1 MKQCGKK
8 LLCLV
13 FAVMILMMTANA
25 EDASTYMTYR
35 QNAVELTAAKGL
47 AITSGS
53 FVVNEFSITGG
64 RDPDGRNLSGQVH
77 MLIC

>member
-1 MKQCGKK
+1 MPG
-8 LLCLV
+8 
-13 FAVMILMMTANA
+13 ILSWPWMMTANA

-35 QNAVELTAAKGL
+35 QNAVELTTAKGL

-53 FVVNEFSITGG
+53 FLVNGFSITGG
-64 RDPDGRNLSGQVH
+64 QDPDGRNQSGQVH

>member
-1 MKQCGKK
+1 
-8 LLCLV
+8 
-13 FAVMILMMTANA
+13 MMTANA

-35 QNAVELTAAKGL
+35 QNAVELTATKGL

-53 FVVNEFSITGG
+53 FLVNVSITGG
-64 RDPDGRNLSGQVH
+64 QDPDGRNQSGQAH

>member
-1 MKQCGKK
+1 
-8 LLCLV
+8 
-13 FAVMILMMTANA
+13 MMTANA

-35 QNAVELTAAKGL
+35 QNAVELTTAKGL

-53 FVVNEFSITGG
+53 FLVNGFSITGG

>member
-1 MKQCGKK
+1 
-8 LLCLV
+8 
-13 FAVMILMMTANA
+13 MMTVNA
-25 EDASTYMTYR
+25 EDAFTYMTYR

-53 FVVNEFSITGG
+53 FLVNVSITGG
-64 RDPDGRNLSGQVH
+64 QDPDGRNQSGQAH

>member
-1 MKQCGKK
+1 
-8 LLCLV
+8 
-13 FAVMILMMTANA
+13 MMTANA

-35 QNAVELTAAKGL
+35 QNAVELTTAKGL

-53 FVVNEFSITGG
+53 FLVNVSITGG
-64 RDPDGRNLSGQVH
+64 QDPDGRNQSGQAH

>member
-1 MKQCGKK
+1 
-8 LLCLV
+8 
-13 FAVMILMMTANA
+13 MMTANA

-35 QNAVELTAAKGL
+35 QNAVELTTAKGL
-47 AITSGS
+47 AITSRS
-53 FVVNEFSITGG
+53 FLVNGFSITGG

>member
-1 MKQCGKK
+1 
-8 LLCLV
+8 
-13 FAVMILMMTANA
+13 MMTANA

-35 QNAVELTAAKGL
+35 QNAVELTTAKGL

-53 FVVNEFSITGG
+53 FLVNGFSITSG